1 MICSCIAIASGA
13 SVREAHAA
21 RTKMAIAAITTA
33 IAVSI
38 VFIAW
43 SSVYLRL
50 TAGFILPS

>member
-1 MICSCIAIASGA
+1 MLP
-13 SVREAHAA
+13 EL
-21 RTKMAIAAITTA
+21 KWPLPQITTA
-33 IAVSI
+33 IAVSV

>member
-1 MICSCIAIASGA
+1 
-13 SVREAHAA
+13 
-21 RTKMAIAAITTA
+21 MAIAAITTA
-33 IAVSI
+33 IAVSV